1 MSYQERVRLTTSCR
15 DCDKIPKV
23 ENAGV
28 VKVFNNEK
36 IQYMFN
42 GIKIHY
48 ECYHSPW
55 MNKIITDLKGHH
67 EPQEELC
74 FYHVLNLLPEK
85 ANMLEL
91 GCAWAY
97 YSMWFNHSV
106 PASKNICIEP
116 NVNKLNKGIANM
128 NLNNLDSSEFVLI
141 NGYIGR
147 EYLENSVFTD
157 WDNTKMNIPQ
167 YSIEKIIN
175 DNNNIFIDIL
185 HSDIQ
190 GAEGEMLIGC
200 INVLKNI
207 GFFVLSTHGNLH
219 EKCMDFMTSNNF
231 SILIQHT
238 VEESVSADGLI
249 IAVNNEHIHKYEK
262 NIDVSIQKYFDENCH
277 ITKH

>member
-1 MSYQERVRLTTSCR
+1 
-15 DCDKIPKV
+15 
-23 ENAGV
+23 
-28 VKVFNNEK
+28 
-36 IQYMFN
+36 
-42 GIKIHY
+42 
-48 ECYHSPW
+48 
-55 MNKIITDLKGHH
+55 
-67 EPQEELC
+67 
-74 FYHVLNLLPEK
+74 
-85 ANMLEL
+85 MLEL

-106 PASKNICIEP
+106 SYSKNICIEP

-128 NLNNLDSSEFVLI
+128 NLNNLDSSKFVLI
-141 NGYIGR
+141 NGYIGQ
-147 EYLENSVFTD
+147 EYLENGVFTD

-190 GAEGEMLIGC
+190 GAEGDMLIGS

-219 EKCMDFMTSNNF
+219 QKCMDFMTSNNF
-231 SILIQHT
+231 TILIHHT

-262 NIDVSIQKYFDENCH
+262 NILTKIAISQNIKYKKVIHSYNFASINPLYIIFIQYYIKFLVF
-277 ITKH
+277 IL